1 MIITAAYSD
10 EVDEGMREMRKIMAA
25 AAAKIKAC
33 PLVWFF
39 AFAFVFAWAFAGL
52 AIAGLIPPVPAVL
65 LASWAPTVAAV
76 SVLAASGGGKT
87 VRRWARGYLKF
98 KLPLRWYAAAFSPVA
113 VVGLAVAFNLIVL
126 GNARGKAESEFTPM
140 LVLGSLLLMLVMGSV
155 AEEPGWRGFALPR
168 LQARANALT
177 SSLFLGAAWVIWHV
191 PLWFI
196 PDSGFEKINFP
207 MFALLG
213 VSFAVILTWIFNNTK
228 GSFVG
233 VILAHLSSNYAG
245 SFLAI
250 EGGLISERTYF
261 EVAPVLWAVYAITV
275 ILIAGPA
282 NLSRRRRIEEPAIPA
297 APAAVKTA
305 GVGGHHAD
313 RAGTGRGP
321 DGRDRPHLRPHR
333 RDLAPR
339 PHRLASQASPHRLRL
354 RSAARNDHLADKT
367 ITRPSNLAAPCLR
380 TTDT

>member
-1 MIITAAYSD
+1 
-10 EVDEGMREMRKIMAA
+10 MRGIMAA
-25 AAAKIKAC
+25 AATKIKARQ
-33 PLVWFF
+33 LVWFF
-39 AFAFVFAWAFAGL
+39 AFAFAFAWAFAGL
-52 AIAGLIPPVPAVL
+52 AMAGLIPAVPAVL
-65 LASWAPTVAAV
+65 LASWAPTVAALG
-76 SVLAASGGGKT
+76 VLAASGGGKT
-87 VRRWARGYLKF
+87 LRRWARGYLKF
-98 KLPLRWYAAAFSPVA
+98 KMPLRWYAAAFSPLA

-126 GNARGKAESEFTPM
+126 GNARGKAESELTPM

-168 LQARANALT
+168 LQVRASALI
-177 SSLFLGAAWVIWHV
+177 SSLILGAVWVIWHV

-250 EGGLISERTYF
+250 EGGLISEQTYF
-261 EVAPVLWAVYAITV
+261 KVAPVLWAVYAITV

-282 NLSRRRRIEEPAIPA
+282 NLSRQRRIEEPALSAFPPA
-297 APAAVKTA
+297 TAIAEAGGHYVGRA
-305 GVGGHHAD
+305 GVST
-313 RAGTGRGP
+313 GT
-321 DGRDRPHLRPHR
+321 DGRNRPHPRLHV

-339 PHRLASQASPHRLRL
+339 PHGSAGQALSHRPRR
-354 RSAARNDHLADKT
+354 RSAPRK
-367 ITRPSNLAAPCLR
+367 
-380 TTDT
+380 

>member
-1 MIITAAYSD
+1 
-10 EVDEGMREMRKIMAA
+10 MRRIMPA

-39 AFAFVFAWAFAGL
+39 AFAFVFAWAFAAL
-52 AIAGLIPPVPAVL
+52 ALAGLIPAVPAVL

-98 KLPLRWYAAAFSPVA
+98 KMPLRWYAAAFSPVA
-113 VVGLAVAFNLIVL
+113 VVGLAVAFNLVVL
-126 GNARGKAESEFTPM
+126 GNARGKADGEFTPM
-140 LVLGSLLLMLVMGSV
+140 LVLGSLLLMLVMGSI
-155 AEEPGWRGFALPR
+155 AEEPGWRGYALPR
-168 LQARANALT
+168 LQVRANALT
-177 SSLFLGAAWVIWHV
+177 SSLILGAVWVIWHV

-207 MFALLG
+207 MFALMG

-250 EGGLISERTYF
+250 EGGLISEQTYF
-261 EVAPVLWAVYAITV
+261 EVAPVLWAVYAITA

-305 GVGGHHAD
+305 EAGGHYAG
-313 RAGTGRGP
+313 RAGTSRGP
-321 DGRDRPHLRPHR
+321 DGRDHLHPRPHR
-333 RDLAPR
+333 RDLAPPPAPAGR
-339 PHRLASQASPHRLRL
+339 SSAPSPPTTTAS
-354 RSAARNDHLADKT
+354 RSEMITWRRQDHH
-367 ITRPSNLAAPCLR
+367 I
-380 TTDT
+380 